1 MGRDGTGQEGRE
13 AVGKGREREE
23 RRKKGDSNGGW
34 VEEGRGKRGDEKKRK
49 MRKEGR
55 NRTRNLYLERNFA
68 MLCIDSK
75 LYKCVE
81 MCSRYC

>member
-1 MGRDGTGQEGRE
+1 MGIDGRKERMGRDGTGQEGRE

-68 MLCIDSK
+68 MHC
-75 LYKCVE
+75 
-81 MCSRYC
+81 